1 MQKSALQN
9 PAFLGKWL
17 VHRKEANGLEK
28 HDELL
33 ALSEKQ
39 LLMEILLELRQNT
52 FEVEH
57 LQDINADIY
66 DLVKN
71 TAWNGY

>member
-1 MQKSALQN
+1 M
-9 PAFLGKWL
+9 
-17 VHRKEANGLEK
+17 EK

-33 ALSEKQ
+33 ALTEKQ
-39 LLMEILLELRQNT
+39 LLTEILLELRQNT
-52 FEVEH
+52 FAVEH

-66 DLVKN
+66 ELVKN

>member
-1 MQKSALQN
+1 M
-9 PAFLGKWL
+9 
-17 VHRKEANGLEK
+17 EK

-39 LLMEILLELRQNT
+39 LLTEILLELRQNT

-66 DLVKN
+66 DLVKGSI
-71 TAWNGY
+71 WEGRY

>member
-1 MQKSALQN
+1 MSNYEELQALT
-9 PAFLGKWL
+9 
-17 VHRKEANGLEK
+17 
-28 HDELL
+28 
-33 ALSEKQ
+33 EKQ
-39 LLMEILLELRQNT
+39 LLTEILLELRQNT
-52 FEVEH
+52 FAVEH